1 MFDPVLAD
9 LAEHT
14 RRLDRRDAR
23 DAWVEV
29 RACEIEE
36 EITGSAERFYEV
48 TDMFSE
54 DDWFPLERLLL
65 QLSLSS
71 DEESLTDAALELRLL
86 LRNRTQSV
94 AFAKAQEEAKQH
106 YPGVG

>member
-48 TDMFSE
+48 TDLFSE
-54 DDWFPLERLLL
+54 DDWFPLERILMQVVKADDDHALV
-65 QLSLSS
+65 
-71 DEESLTDAALELRLL
+71 DAALELRLL
-86 LRNRTQSV
+86 LKHRTRDM
-94 AFAKAQEEAKQH
+94 ALAKAQEEAKQH
-106 YPGVG
+106 YPGVD